1 MKFMFGVAPGKPA
14 PSHLQ
19 EVKSD
24 WASEAVRKV
33 TSRLT
38 QREANEVIQ
47 TLAMSRA
54 IRKDVERAFKESLY
68 RRSEIPATL
77 TLENSM
83 IFIASRSNMELGIA
97 DTGCHRDFESLRG
110 AYL

>member
-47 TLAMSRA
+47 TLA
-54 IRKDVERAFKESLY
+54 
-68 RRSEIPATL
+68 
-77 TLENSM
+77 
-83 IFIASRSNMELGIA
+83 IAGR
-97 DTGCHRDFESLRG
+97 
-110 AYL
+110 